1 MHAVTDNVSPVH
13 KGFQMWNGDA
23 TGHGPEI
30 ILKSQ
35 AGPRGVD
42 VITFRKSLEGFS
54 AAEKNL
60 AEGVNASIRYL
71 HLETCSCEK

>member
-1 MHAVTDNVSPVH
+1 MIELENSNKHSKRAPSP
-13 KGFQMWNGDA
+13 FA
-23 TGHGPEI
+23 
-30 ILKSQ
+30 Q

-71 HLETCSCEK
+71 YLETCSCEK